1 MNTLR
6 RVRGPI
12 FKTWQ
17 HLTSP
22 MPHVFIQDKCLLHLN
37 FLLQY
42 NFILTNTVV
51 IV

>member
-1 MNTLR
+1 MSTLR
-6 RVRGPI
+6 LVLGPI

-22 MPHVFIQDKCLLHLN
+22 MPRVFIQGKCLLHLN
-37 FLLQY
+37 FLLQD
-42 NFILTNTVV
+42 NFTLTNTVV